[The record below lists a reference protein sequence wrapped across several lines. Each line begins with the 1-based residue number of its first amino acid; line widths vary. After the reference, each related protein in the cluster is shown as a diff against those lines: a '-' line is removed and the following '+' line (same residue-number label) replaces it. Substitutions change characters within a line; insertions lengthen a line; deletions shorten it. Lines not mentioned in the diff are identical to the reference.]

1 MPANHQSRQFEV
13 QGWSLKLWLYNPDC
27 IIPNVENY
35 INRAHEFLFMNQ
47 PFSDLTTTA
56 RISRLAT
63 AASLVLGLLA
73 CGSAINNQSFWIDE
87 CDTAYRSAFPTLAG
101 WWQHMRAT
109 ADATLQVPL
118 YLFFSWGWEKVSGLN
133 EWALRAGNVPWF
145 LLGFIMMVRAMA
157 LAPRLQRSMALVVL
171 SCPFAWYYLNEAR
184 PYALQIGTSLV
195 VFASLFRLA
204 LNQDEPARER
214 LWVAGLCVGS
224 LLLAASG
231 ILPMLWLGAYL
242 GAAVLSAP
250 KGRLRELA
258 RSYWPWWVSTGLLLF
273 TVGLFYLWTF
283 SIGARNAMLGAADL
297 RNVLFI
303 AFELLGFSGLGPG
316 RNDIR
321 AGQWAVFL
329 PWLPWLAIYG
339 GVVLVVLAAGSRSIA
354 ASASRRT
361 RLCWALAF
369 AVVLG
374 FILAVA
380 VVVRWRVLGRHCTP
394 LLPLV
399 LFVLGSGIAALLKR
413 RDWVGRLTVAAFLGL
428 SLVSCLSLRFC
439 ERHAKDD
446 YRGAAAMARAAL
458 AQGKIVWWNA
468 DFLAPSIYHLPLGE
482 KPEDTGKAICVVNPG
497 KGFDRDLP
505 KPDLV
510 LTSKPD
516 LYDRNGALADYL
528 NRAGFRPTPSV
539 PAFTAWQA
547 AGK

>member
-1 MPANHQSRQFEV
+1 LRP
-13 QGWSLKLWLYNPDC
+13 YNPDC
-27 IIPNVENY
+27 TIPNVENR

-47 PFSDLTTTA
+47 PLSDLATNS

-63 AASLVLGLLA
+63 AAFLALGLLV
-73 CGSAINNQSFWIDE
+73 CGIAISNQSFWIDE
-87 CDTAYRSAFPTLAG
+87 CDTAYRAALPTLAD
-101 WWQHMRAT
+101 WWQYMRAT

-118 YLFFSWGWEKVSGLN
+118 YMVFSWGWEKVSGLN

-145 LLGFIMMVRAMA
+145 LLGFIVMVRA
-157 LAPRLQRSMALVVL
+157 LAITPLLQRSMALVVL
-171 SCPFAWYYLNEAR
+171 SCPFVWYYLNEAR
-184 PYALQIGTSLV
+184 PYAMQIGISLV

-224 LLLAASG
+224 LLLSASG
-231 ILPMLWLGAYL
+231 MLAMLWAGAYL
-242 GAAVLSAP
+242 GAAMLSTP

-273 TVGLFYLWTF
+273 TVGLFYLWTL
-283 SIGARNAMLGAADL
+283 SIGACTARLGGSDL

-316 RNDIR
+316 RNAIR
-321 AGQWAVFL
+321 AGQLAAFL
-329 PWLPWLAIYG
+329 PWLSWLAIYG
-339 GVVLVVLAAGSRSIA
+339 GVLLVVLAAGCRSIA
-354 ASASRRT
+354 TSTSRRT

-374 FILAVA
+374 FILGSGPLVG
-380 VVVRWRVLGRHCTP
+380 WRVLGRHCTP
-394 LLPLV
+394 VLPLV
-399 LFVLGSGIAALLKR
+399 LFVFGSGVAALLRR
-413 RDWVGRLTVAAFLGL
+413 RDWVGRLAVAAFLGL

-446 YRGAAAMARAAL
+446 YRTAAVMARAAL

-468 DFLAPSIYHLPLGE
+468 DPHAATIYQLPLGE
-482 KPEDTGKAICVVNPG
+482 KPEDAGKAVYVADPG
-497 KGFDRDLP
+497 RGFDRDLP

-528 NRAGFRPTPSV
+528 NRAGFRPTASV
-539 PAFTAWQA
+539 AAFTAWRV